1 MYFSLQEGAPYIV
14 IICYNLE
21 PHLTRHPSQMLV
33 VIFTT
38 QLSKEAGAPSRATL
52 PSGPLPALSVAFG
65 ALVAAPDAPV
75 FWRHPRARF
84 VTVTPSSVTQLCQ
97 DHAQRSCREVLHFG
111 YEYLAET
118 WMSFG
123 GCYDTGNF
131 L

>member
-1 MYFSLQEGAPYIV
+1 MLV
-14 IICYNLE
+14 IIF
-21 PHLTRHPSQMLV
+21 
-33 VIFTT
+33 IT
-38 QLSKEAGAPSRATL
+38 QLSKEAVAPSRATL
-52 PSGPLPALSVAFG
+52 PSGPLPALSVAFD

-75 FWRHPRARF
+75 FWRHLRARF

-123 GCYDTGNF
+123 GCYRGNF